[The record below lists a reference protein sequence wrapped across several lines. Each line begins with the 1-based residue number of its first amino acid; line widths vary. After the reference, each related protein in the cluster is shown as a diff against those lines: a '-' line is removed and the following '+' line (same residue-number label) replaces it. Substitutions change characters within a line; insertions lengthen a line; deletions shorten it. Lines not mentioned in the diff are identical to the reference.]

1 MSAVDAGVIQFWAIA
16 GGMALAVG
24 LSLARALLRPA
35 PPRDSDPDL
44 RVYRDQI
51 SEIDRDRARGLLSE
65 TEAVTARTEVARRV
79 LDLDRRG
86 TPAEPTGSG
95 PGRLAAALIVV
106 AVCGATVALYGRI
119 GAPGYADV
127 PLAERLASA
136 EALRATRPGQAEA
149 EREAAAALPAP
160 PAPDPQMTDLMDRL
174 RTALAGRPDD
184 LEGHRLLARNE
195 AALGNFAAAA
205 AAQARV
211 VDLRAEAAT
220 ATEYADLAEMRILAA
235 GGYVSPEAE
244 AALDAALALDPGNGP
259 ARYYSGL
266 MYAQTGRPDL
276 AFGLWEGLRQDS
288 RPDAPWMLALLT
300 QLPEVAAM
308 AGIRYDPPAA
318 PAAAPGPTDADIAA
332 AADMDPDARAEMI
345 RGMVEG
351 LAGRLAAEGGTPAD
365 WGRLIAALAVLG
377 EDERARTVLAEAR
390 TAFADSPGAIEE
402 IEGAARRA
410 GLIE

>member
-1 MSAVDAGVIQFWAIA
+1 MGAVDAGMIQFWAIA

-24 LSLARALLRPA
+24 LAMARALLRPA
-35 PPRDSDPDL
+35 PPRDTDPDL
-44 RVYRDQI
+44 RVYRDQLA
-51 SEIDRDRARGLLSE
+51 EIDRDRARGVLSDS
-65 TEAVTARTEVARRV
+65 EAVTARAEVARRL

-86 TPAEPTGSG
+86 AGTEAPVAG
-95 PGRLAAALIVV
+95 PRALAAAAVVV
-106 AVCGATVALYGRI
+106 AVIGATAAVYWQI

-127 PLAERLASA
+127 PLAERLATA
-136 EALRATRPGQAEA
+136 DALRATRPGQAEA
-149 EREAAAALPAP
+149 ERQVAAARPAA
-160 PAPDPQMTDLMDRL
+160 PAPDPQMAALMDRL
-174 RTALAGRPDD
+174 RSAIASRPDD

-211 VDLRAEAAT
+211 VAILGDAAT
-220 ATEYADLAEMRILAA
+220 AADHADLAEMRIVAA

-244 AALDAALALDPGNGP
+244 AALDAALALDPDNGP

-266 MYAQTGRPDL
+266 LYAQTGRADL
-276 AFGLWEGLRQDS
+276 AFAIWDGLRQDS
-288 RPDAPWMLALLT
+288 APDAPWLAALQA

-308 AGIRYDPPAA
+308 AGIRYDPPAP
-318 PAAAPGPTDADIAA
+318 PAATQGPTEADIAA
-332 AADMDPDARAEMI
+332 AADMDPEARAEMI

-351 LAGRLAAEGGTPAD
+351 LAGRLAADGGSPAD
-365 WGRLIAALAVLG
+365 WGRLIAALTVLG
-377 EDERARTVLAEAR
+377 ENDRARTILTEAR
-390 TAFADSPGAIEE
+390 TAFADAPGAIEE